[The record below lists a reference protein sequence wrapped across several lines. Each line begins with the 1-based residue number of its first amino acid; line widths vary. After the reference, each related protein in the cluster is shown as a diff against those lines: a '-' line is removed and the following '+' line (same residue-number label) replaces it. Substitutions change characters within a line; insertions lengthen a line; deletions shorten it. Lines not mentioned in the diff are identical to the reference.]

1 MAIVSKSSHQTD
13 ITRYFHDFDC
23 RQHIFGARQPLLTG
37 LTAANSRH
45 PSSAQFQKEKTLS
58 KLWILSDLHLE
69 SIPYPGAFSPA
80 RPDFDVLVAAGDIW
94 QSDIKRGLG
103 FLTRLADGKPVVFVM
118 VNHEYW
124 RGNLGTELQ
133 KARDLAGKA
142 GIILLENEAVTLAG
156 CHFVGA
162 TLWTDYELAGD
173 LADKENPTGELI
185 SVSDEKSSRP
195 FTIADCAATH
205 SVTRKYLT
213 AEILGHDSTVPLVV
227 VTHHAPHL
235 DCLPQH
241 VRGTWA
247 AGNCASDLSELTD
260 SGKAALWING
270 HIHESSCIHRPGGTR
285 IICNPAGTRFS
296 NSRFD
301 EALVVEV

>member
-1 MAIVSKSSHQTD
+1 M
-13 ITRYFHDFDC
+13 
-23 RQHIFGARQPLLTG
+23 P
-37 LTAANSRH
+37 
-45 PSSAQFQKEKTLS
+45 

-94 QSDIKRGLG
+94 QADIKRGLE
-103 FLTRLADGKPVVFVM
+103 FLNKLAGGKPVVFVM
-118 VNHEYW
+118 GNHEYW
-124 RGNLGTELQ
+124 RGTLGTDLQ
-133 KARDLAGKA
+133 KARDLARKA
-142 GIILLENEAVTLAG
+142 GITLLENEAATLAG
-156 CHFVGA
+156 CQFVGA
-162 TLWTDYELAGD
+162 TLWSDYELAGD

-185 SVSDEKSSRP
+185 SVLDGRGSRP
-195 FTIADCAATH
+195 FTIADCVKTH
-205 SVTRKYLT
+205 SVTRKYLV
-213 AEILGHDSTVPLVV
+213 AEILSHDSALPLVV
-227 VTHHAPHL
+227 VTHHAPHP
-235 DCLPQH
+235 DCLPQQ

-260 SGKAALWING
+260 SGKAVLWIHG
-270 HIHESSCIHRPGGTR
+270 HIHVSADLHRPGGTR